1 MTDEEYMRRA
11 IALARK
17 GEGWCHPN
25 PMVGAVIVRDGEIIG
40 EGYHAKC
47 GELHAERNAFRSLR
61 CSAEGAVLYVTLEPC
76 CHVGRTPPCTEAII
90 ENRIAKVIIG
100 SRDPNPKVHGKGA
113 EILRRAGIEV
123 VEDFLREE
131 CDALND
137 VFFHYIT
144 TGRPYVKLKYAM
156 TADGKIATRTG
167 ASKWITAEA
176 AREEVQRMRHACMGI
191 MVGSGTVKKD
201 DPMLNCRLPG
211 GRDPVRIICDSRL
224 SISRDSQI
232 VRSADRQKTIIVGA
246 CREADADFEER
257 RGTLENAGASVWNL
271 PSRQGNG
278 VDLSLLMQKLGEA
291 EIDSVLLEGGG
302 ILADSALREGI
313 VSEVDVFTAPKIFGG
328 RGKSPV
334 EGEGVDLPSEAVML
348 TPKEVKMFGEDLFV
362 RYEVRKR
369 EVDTCSPE

>member
-1 MTDEEYMRRA
+1 MTEEKYMRRA
-11 IALARK
+11 IELARQ

-25 PMVGAVIVRDGEIIG
+25 PMVGAVIVRDGKIIG
-40 EGYHAKC
+40 EGYHRKC
-47 GELHAERNAFRSLR
+47 GELHAERNAFQSLR
-61 CSAEGAVLYVTLEPC
+61 ESAEGAVLYVTLEPC

-90 ENRIAKVIIG
+90 EHKIRKVVIG

-113 EILRRAGIEV
+113 ELLRRAGIEV

-144 TGRPYVKLKYAM
+144 KRRPYVKLKYAM

-167 ASKWITAEA
+167 ASKWITGEE

-191 MVGSGTVKKD
+191 MVGSGTVRKD

-211 GRDPVRIICDSRL
+211 GRDPVRIICDSKL
-224 SISRDSQI
+224 SIGEDSQI
-232 VRSADRQKTIIVGA
+232 MRSAEQQRTIIVAA
-246 CREADADFEER
+246 CREADAGFESR
-257 RGTLENAGASVWNL
+257 REILEKAGAEVWNL
-271 PSRQGNG
+271 PKQAGEG
-278 VDLSLLMQKLGEA
+278 VNLNLLMEKLGEI

-302 ILADSALREGI
+302 ILADSALRAGI

-348 TPKEVKMFGEDLFV
+348 TPKEVKMFGPDLFV
-362 RYEVRKR
+362 RYSVRQTA
-369 EVDTCSPE
+369 EESQ